1 MWARTLPSGR
11 GRQVNSGP
19 GNGDL
24 SRANPRR
31 RQSHMCVRKNSLV
44 KIPERRW
51 EAISGWDSIVRG
63 GEVWMEAVRMG
74 WEWGKAQIHKPFR
87 N

>member
-1 MWARTLPSGR
+1 
-11 GRQVNSGP
+11 
-19 GNGDL
+19 
-24 SRANPRR
+24 
-31 RQSHMCVRKNSLV
+31 MCVRKNSLV